1 MISLALASLMIT
13 SSVAGENLDKA
24 AHFGVSWAINH
35 TAYSVCEK
43 ITEHKKEC
51 FMGAAAGT
59 LLIGVTKELVDGNKN
74 TGEQHAK
81 DMLANTAGVLASSL
95 VITLTW

>member
-1 MISLALASLMIT
+1 MINIALLSMIA
-13 SSVAGENLDKA
+13 VQELPVDKA

-35 TAYSVCEK
+35 TAYSVCNKLSENR
-43 ITEHKKEC
+43 TAC
-51 FMGAAAGT
+51 LAGAAAGT
-59 LLIGVTKELVDGNKN
+59 LLIGVSKELLDGNKN
-74 TGEQHAK
+74 TREQHAK

>member
-1 MISLALASLMIT
+1 MLNIALLSLLTIQELP
-13 SSVAGENLDKA
+13 VDKA
-24 AHFGVSWAINH
+24 AHFGISWAVNH

-43 ITEHKKEC
+43 LNDKKNKC
-51 FMGAAAGT
+51 LIGAAAGT
-59 LLIGVTKELVDGNKN
+59 LLIGVTKELLDGNKN

>member
-1 MISLALASLMIT
+1 MISLTLASLLLT
-13 SSVAGENLDKA
+13 SELPVDKA
-24 AHFGVSWAINH
+24 AHFGVSWAVNH

-43 ITEHKKEC
+43 LTDNKQNCLIA
-51 FMGAAAGT
+51 AAAGT
-59 LLIGVTKELVDGNKN
+59 LMIGAAKEVLDGNKN
-74 TGEQHAK
+74 SGEQHAK